1 MFNQLILT
9 KSYIRFLNSGDGG
22 IGRRTGLKILG
33 TLVREGSSPS
43 LRISHFT
50 RNDASFH
57 ATPQGGTASS
67 SCAKIEQWYN
77 SLNQPKPS
85 WFWHLDKMTR
95 LGEHLP

>member
-50 RNDASFH
+50 RNDTNLIYMQTHMVGQRAL
-57 ATPQGGTASS
+57 AVLKLSS
-67 SCAKIEQWYN
+67 RITRQFKLTFKSAKTN
-77 SLNQPKPS
+77 
-85 WFWHLDKMTR
+85 WFWHLD
-95 LGEHLP
+95 